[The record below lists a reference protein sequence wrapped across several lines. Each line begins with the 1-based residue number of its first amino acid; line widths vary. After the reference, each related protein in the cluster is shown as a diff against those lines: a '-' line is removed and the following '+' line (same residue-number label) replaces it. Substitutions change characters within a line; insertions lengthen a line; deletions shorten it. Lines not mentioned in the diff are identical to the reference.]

1 MKRKIYFSFLAMG
14 LVCMIITVLIST
26 WLFWRSMQRQA
37 SEEMHVA
44 IGVIASGIT
53 DADRPD
59 RYLQGIADAE
69 KGSLRITWINT
80 QGKVLFE
87 SDYDKGKMENHLE
100 RPEVQEAIRS
110 GQGTAVRESR
120 TLSRALYYTAQRLPD
135 GTILRVSMER
145 ESMYAHFLSLLPI
158 VFLLLILAAIGCIK
172 ASRLL
177 TASLLTPLRK
187 TAAIM
192 QRIGSPGSEP
202 LQEVPY
208 YVDKELRP
216 LVEKIFD
223 QSRVINETIHSLEQQ
238 RNIIRLMM
246 ENLQEGV
253 ILTDEHYRIL
263 GINRCACR
271 ILQKDTDGLSGMVLS
286 QELPEARWE
295 TITAGRL
302 SDIVTEQKLPLNDR
316 LYQLAVQPVYKDA
329 ELYGMLFIL
338 DDVTEQEH
346 REQLRREFTSNVSH
360 ELKTPLTSIS
370 GFAEVLSTGLFQND
384 ADVVHFGSL
393 IRKEAKRL
401 LGLIEE
407 IMHLTHIE
415 EGKNMKV
422 KGPVI
427 LKNIINDIVEFMEPV
442 LQEKEVTVHCTME
455 DVSFIGDMGMIR
467 ELAMNLIDNAV
478 KYNRP
483 GGHVYVSVRQEEQHV
498 NLTVRDTGVGIPED
512 KQKRVFERFYRADTS
527 RSQKINGSG
536 LGLSIVKHIVEHHH
550 GTISLQSKM
559 QDGTTITV
567 RFPKGSS
574 SNSLVEK

>member
-415 EGKNMKV
+415 EGKNLKV

-567 RFPKGSS
+567 RFPKGSG
-574 SNSLVEK
+574 SNSPVEK

>member
-302 SDIVTEQKLPLNDR
+302 SDIVTEQKLSLNDR

-370 GFAEVLSTGLFQND
+370 GFAEVLSAGLFQND

-415 EGKNMKV
+415 EGKNLKV

-567 RFPKGSS
+567 RFPKGSG
-574 SNSLVEK
+574 SNSPVEK

>member
-302 SDIVTEQKLPLNDR
+302 SDIVTEQKLSLNDR

-567 RFPKGSS
+567 RFPKGSG